1 MKGTT
6 LKYYTKQASIE
17 QLEASFNSDYD
28 RLLLA
33 LEEYSRDRS
42 IIAYLSIFDILAS
55 ESDFL
60 INDSART
67 EIESILTLLIGDI
80 YEGADSLYRPWYS
93 SSFGHLS
100 SSSEEQI
107 NAVYGGAARNLARDR
122 AIAIVPALFA
132 TIDKRRE
139 AVRSLETRDELIDV
153 AEGMSSRLARTESNG
168 AAGGIIGATA
178 VSMFTDGGLYK
189 RWISVGDER
198 VRLNHREVASRKP
211 IPLNQLY
218 QVGDVLMRYPADPQA
233 FGGNVAGEVVNCR
246 CRSLVLPYTTN
257 QPNSN
262 TLNGFLFGL

>member
-42 IIAYLSIFDILAS
+42 MIAYLSIFDILAN
-55 ESDFL
+55 ESDLL
-60 INDSART
+60 INDSARG
-67 EIESILTLLIGDI
+67 EIESILALLIGDI
-80 YEGADSLYRPWYS
+80 YEGAERLYRPWYV
-93 SSFGHLS
+93 SSFGQMS
-100 SSSEEQI
+100 SLTEEQV
-107 NAVYGGAARNLARDR
+107 NAVYGGATENLARNR
-122 AIAIVPALFA
+122 AIAIVPALLA

-139 AVRSLETRDELIDV
+139 AIISLDSQEEVVGV
-153 AEGMSSRLARTESNG
+153 ADGMSSRLARTESNG
-168 AAGGIIGATA
+168 AAGGIIEATA

-198 VRLNHREVASRKP
+198 VRFTHRETAFRKP
-211 IPLNQLY
+211 IPINQLY
-218 QVGDVLMRYPADPQA
+218 RVGDVLMRFPADPQA
-233 FGGNVAGEVVNCR
+233 FGGNVAGETVNCR

-262 TLNGFLFGL
+262 TLNGFLLGL